1 MAERPGSPG
10 FLRLSRVSSPV
21 ARGAVMPGWPDGAA
35 AAGAPVSRW
44 PAPGAS
50 GSP

>member
-1 MAERPGSPG
+1 VAERPGSPR
-10 FLRLSRVSSPV
+10 FFRLSRVSSPV
-21 ARGAVMPGWPDGAA
+21 ARGGVMPGWPDG

-50 GSP
+50 ASP